1 MNKRIFVLSLLTLSI
16 IFLISCQPKPKTAEE
31 VLAQISIIDSIRQID
46 NDTLFKSTYVVWF
59 RMPLDHNNPN
69 SPTFPLKAYYSH
81 KDFNSPM
88 VVVIDGYTMY
98 TSKANELSRVLDANQ
113 ITIEH
118 RFFDQSR
125 PKDSIPWSY
134 LNVRQAAADQHQIIE
149 AFKPFYKSKWASTGI
164 SKSGQATIFHRR
176 YYPKDVDVS
185 VPYVA
190 PLNFSYEDPRVYD
203 FLSKVGTDEC
213 RKKIFDFQTQLFEKK
228 KEIFPMFEELAAKN
242 NWNFKMGLD
251 RAYDLSVLEYSF
263 AFWQWGSSCETI
275 PTIDS
280 PAQILFLHWKMINPF
295 TFFNEADIENTRPF
309 FYQAMTEIGMYGY
322 NVKPFGKYLKDT
334 ANITFSFAMPE
345 GHGKVKYNFETMKDI
360 DSWIKAS
367 GNNMLYIYGQND
379 AWSSTAVDPGGKTNA
394 VKMYNPG
401 GSHASRINSFPN
413 EMQDSIYTVLEKW
426 LDVDL
431 SSRKH
436 KPCGGSN
443 TPKQMFQIL

>member
-1 MNKRIFVLSLLTLSI
+1 MNKKLLVPSLLTFSI
-16 IFLISCQPKPKTAEE
+16 IFLISCQPKPKTPEE
-31 VLAQISIIDSIRQID
+31 LLSQIAFVDSIKPIA

-81 KDFNSPM
+81 KDFHSPM

-98 TSKANELSRVLDANQ
+98 TSAANELTKILDANQ
-113 ITIEH
+113 LTIEH

-134 LNVRQAAADQHQIIE
+134 LNVGQAAADQHQIIE
-149 AFKPFYKSKWASTGI
+149 AFKPFYKGKWASTGI

-176 YYPKDVDVS
+176 YYPNDVDAS

-190 PLNFSYEDPRVYD
+190 PLNFSYEDPRAYD
-203 FLSKVGTDEC
+203 FLSTVGTDEC
-213 RKKIFDFQTQLFEKK
+213 RKKIADFQTQLFEKK
-228 KEIFPMFEELAAKN
+228 KEIFPMFEELAKKKE
-242 NWNFKMGLD
+242 WNFKMGLD

-275 PTIDS
+275 PAMDS

-322 NVKPFGKYLKDT
+322 NIKPFSKYLKDT
-334 ANITFSFAMPE
+334 VNITFSFALPE
-345 GHGKVKYNFETMKDI
+345 GHTAKYNYETMKDI
-360 DSWIKAS
+360 DLWLKES

-379 AWSSTAVDPGGKTNA
+379 AWSSTAVDPGNKTNA
-394 VKMYNPG
+394 VKLYNPG
-401 GSHASRINSFPN
+401 GSHTSRIKSFPD

-426 LDVDL
+426 LEVDL
-431 SSRKH
+431 SSKKH
-436 KPCGGSN
+436 KPCGGGSN
-443 TPKQMFQIL
+443 AAQKLYQIL